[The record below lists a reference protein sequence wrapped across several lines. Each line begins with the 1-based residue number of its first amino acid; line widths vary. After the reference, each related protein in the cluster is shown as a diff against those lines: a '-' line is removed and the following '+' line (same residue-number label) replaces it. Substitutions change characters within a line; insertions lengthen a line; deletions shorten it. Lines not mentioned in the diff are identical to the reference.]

1 MLRDAGLLLLRLGV
15 GGTMMAHGYPKLLGG
30 PEKPAPEMLTKAL
43 GPNFATAVENGGP
56 GNFAEGLEK
65 MGVPQPLLSAYLS
78 GLAEFGGGL
87 GILLGL
93 KTRLAALAAV
103 FNLGVAIKTVHWKN
117 GFYGQGGFEFPAS
130 LATGAAALFLTGPGA
145 FSLDGLCSKC
155 RCSEC
160 SEEGK

>member
-30 PEKPAPEMLTKAL
+30 PDKPAPEFLTKAL
-43 GPNFATAVENGGP
+43 GPNFSEAVEKGGP
-56 GNFAEGLEK
+56 GNFAQGLEQ
-65 MGVPQPLLSAYLS
+65 MGVPQPLLSAYLA

-93 KTRLAALAAV
+93 KTRLAALAV
-103 FNLGVAIKTVHWKN
+103 ILNLGVAIKMVHWKS

-130 LATGAAALFLTGPGA
+130 LATGAATLLLTGPGA
-145 FSLDGLCSKC
+145 FSLDSLCSKC
-155 RCSEC
+155 RCSKGTEQG
-160 SEEGK
+160 E

>member
-30 PEKPAPEMLTKAL
+30 PDKPAPEMLTKAL
-43 GPNFATAVENGGP
+43 GPNFAKSVENGGP
-56 GNFAEGLEK
+56 TNFAEGLEQ

-103 FNLGVAIKTVHWKN
+103 FNLGVAIRQVHWKA

-130 LATGAAALFLTGPGA
+130 VATGAAALLLTGPGA
-145 FSLDGLCSKC
+145 FSLDSLCSRC
-155 RCSEC
+155 RGSKCSE
-160 SEEGK
+160 